1 MRTSLAS
8 VTALAGSLLLP
19 CLMLGSSSS
28 GNRRA
33 GIGTA
38 AAERKDMIGFEL
50 LVRTAIGAGISI
62 ALHND
67 SPEAGVSAR
76 SAHGRTSRECQQSN
90 RPHRDVRKVR
100 AWQGDQQSASGAR
113 LCATE

>member
-28 GNRRA
+28 GNKPA

-50 LVRTAIGAGISI
+50 LV
-62 ALHND
+62 
-67 SPEAGVSAR
+67 
-76 SAHGRTSRECQQSN
+76 
-90 RPHRDVRKVR
+90 
-100 AWQGDQQSASGAR
+100 
-113 LCATE
+113 